1 MPGQL
6 IVTQKKR
13 SVPGLHVF
21 FSWCRSTCPLVPHT
35 SKFSSAEVSAKSCCA
50 VMMQCNIDD
59 AMIQIQSST
68 IKPQCPH
75 RRLGY
80 DLVALACSQTRLHSK
95 RASLSVRSPKL
106 RFLNTLQY
114 GIGKETGNHCSPPNI
129 GGERIRWNTSKNVS
143 KVKGNGFKLL
153 TSIDKLVPQLEVVK
167 KM

>member
-1 MPGQL
+1 MACTRQNARPVDSHPKEKICAWSPCFFL
-6 IVTQKKR
+6 MV
-13 SVPGLHVF
+13 SVDLSFGTSHVKILQ
-21 FSWCRSTCPLVPHT
+21 CRSQRQILLC
-35 SKFSSAEVSAKSCCA
+35 S
-50 VMMQCNIDD
+50 DD